1 MKPVYKRAYLEIT
14 ELEAEDVIATSGNV
28 DPTPLTSVA
37 YEKENAYGTFSGFNK
52 TPGSWF

>member
-28 DPTPLTSVA
+28 DPTPLTSVV